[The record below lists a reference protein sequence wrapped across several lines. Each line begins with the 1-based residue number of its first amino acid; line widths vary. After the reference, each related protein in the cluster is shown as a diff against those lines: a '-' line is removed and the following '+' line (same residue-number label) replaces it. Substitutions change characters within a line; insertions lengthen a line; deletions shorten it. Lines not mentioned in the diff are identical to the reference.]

1 MIYVGIDVSKAQ
13 LDVATSDETRRTV
26 PNTAAGIRALVA
38 ELQAAAPALIVL
50 EATGVYHQAVTAAL
64 VLAELA
70 VAVVNPR
77 QVRDFARSQG
87 QHAKTDRLDARLLAR
102 FAARVQPV
110 PRPLPTAE
118 TQELAALVDRRRQ
131 LIEML
136 VAEKNRRAIARP
148 SVRPSV
154 EAHIAYLTQ
163 AIADA
168 DADLAAWI
176 AASPVWRAQ
185 ETLLRSVPGVGP
197 HLART
202 LLALL
207 PELGQLSRRE
217 IAALVGVAPFAQESG
232 RWRGQRRCWGGRA
245 AVRAVLYMATVSA
258 TRCNP
263 VLRALYQRLRA
274 AGKPAKLALTACMR
288 RLLCILNAIMKT
300 QQPWSAPRLATA

>member
-13 LDVATSDETRRTV
+13 LDVATSDETQRTV
-26 PNTAAGIRALVA
+26 PNTAAGISALVT
-38 ELQAAAPALIVL
+38 ELKAATPALIVL

-102 FAARVQPV
+102 FAAQVQPV
-110 PRPLPTAE
+110 PRPLPAAE

-131 LIEML
+131 LVDML

-154 EAHIAYLTQ
+154 EAHIAYLTE
-163 AIADA
+163 AVADA
-168 DADLAAWI
+168 DADLDAWI
-176 AASPVWRAQ
+176 AGSPAWRAQ

-263 VLRALYQRLRA
+263 VLRALYRRLRA

-288 RLLCILNAIMKT
+288 RLLCILNAIVKT
-300 QQPWSAPRLATA
+300 QQPWSAPRLAAS

>member
-1 MIYVGIDVSKAQ
+1 MRYVGIDVSKAQ
-13 LDVATSDETRRTV
+13 LDVATSDGTRRTV
-26 PNTAAGIRALVA
+26 PNTAAGITALVA
-38 ELQAAAPALIVL
+38 ELTTQAPALIVL

-64 VLAELA
+64 VLAELV

-87 QHAKTDRLDARLLAR
+87 QHAKTDRLDAALLAR

-110 PRPLPTAE
+110 PRPLPATE

-131 LIEML
+131 LVEML

-163 AIADA
+163 ALADA
-168 DADLAAWI
+168 DADLDAWI

-197 HLART
+197 QLART

-207 PELGQLSRRE
+207 PELGQLSRRQ

-245 AVRAVLYMATVSA
+245 PVRAVLYMATVSA
-258 TRCNP
+258 TRWNP

-288 RLLCILNAIMKT
+288 RLLCTLNAMLKT
-300 QQPWSAPRLATA
+300 KQPWRAPSLVTP

>member
-13 LDVATSDETRRTV
+13 LDVAASDGGRDST
-26 PNTAAGIRALVA
+26 PNTAVGIAALVA
-38 ELQAAAPALIVL
+38 RLKAQAPTLIVL

-64 VLAELA
+64 LLAELA

-87 QHAKTDRLDARLLAR
+87 QHAKTDRLDASLLAR
-102 FAARVQPV
+102 FAAQVQPV
-110 PRPLPTAE
+110 PRALPTSE

-131 LIEML
+131 LLDML
-136 VAEKNRRAIARP
+136 VAEKNRLAIARP

-154 EAHIAYLTQ
+154 AAHIAYLTQ
-163 AIADA
+163 AVADT
-168 DADLAAWI
+168 DTELDAWI
-176 AASPVWRAQ
+176 AQSPVWRAQ
-185 ETLLRSVPGVGP
+185 EGLLRSVPGVGP
-197 HLART
+197 QLARA
-202 LLALL
+202 LLATL
-207 PELGQLSRRE
+207 PELGQLSRRQ

-245 AVRAVLYMATVSA
+245 PVRAVLYMATVSA

-263 VLRALYQRLRA
+263 IIRAHYQRLRT

-288 RLLCILNAIMKT
+288 RLLCILNAMVKT
-300 QQPWSAPRLATA
+300 QRPWCTPTLATP

>member
-26 PNTAAGIRALVA
+26 PNTAAGISALITD
-38 ELQAAAPALIVL
+38 LKAAAPALIVL

-77 QVRDFARSQG
+77 QVRDFARSEG

-136 VAEKNRRAIARP
+136 VAEKNRRASARP

-168 DADLAAWI
+168 DAELEAWI

-185 ETLLRSVPGVGP
+185 ETLLRTVPGVGP

-263 VLRALYQRLRA
+263 VLRALYRRLRA

-300 QQPWSAPRLATA
+300 QQPWSAPHLATS